1 MEYRQNLCTFAY
13 KTKHEL
19 EMKRYLTYILLLLLT
34 CLCVPPVEAASS
46 VFRNLSV
53 SDGLP
58 DLVVNVIYKDSKGYV
73 WMGTNT
79 SVERFDGIRLEH
91 YMVEGSNENLKRVF
105 ALMEMPGNEL
115 WVGTGMGLFRLA
127 EGAEKL
133 ERLAPEMI
141 TSGVHA
147 FCKVGDALYVGT
159 EKGLYVY
166 KNGVFAHVLVDKN
179 VFSKANFVTGISEGD
194 SGVLWLSTMGGL
206 KSLCLSDQK
215 VVSFPDELGKKGQN
229 LSYYNITRIGS
240 KVFMGTMTDG
250 LVAFDTLS
258 KSFSHYLDVGCGVIS
273 SLSGDGKDLLYVG
286 TDGNG
291 VHFISVSRQSV
302 VRSFRHDRDADS
314 QIRSNSVYSVL
325 VDRDGLLWIGFYQLG
340 VDYTLFQS
348 DLFSTY
354 KYENLFDS
362 RDMAVRTI
370 AFHGSQKLI
379 GSRDGFVCIDEADG
393 RFRSFKSPRLR
404 ASIIVSSCYFNG
416 KYYIGTYGGGMYVLD
431 ASTLELHDFDVAS
444 EPFLHGHI
452 FVIRSD
458 NRGNLWIGTSAGLYC
473 FRDGKIVRHYTSDSS
488 KLPEG
493 NVYEIYFDSSH
504 KGWICTETGICI
516 WEPSSESLKNDVFPE
531 GFVHKEKIRMIY
543 ETSDHQLYFLPDKG
557 ELFVSDLTMNHFNRL
572 TPGTLL
578 DGKSLMAVVE
588 DSEGWLWVATNKG
601 MYRFDKKNQVVPFNF
616 ADGIPSLIF
625 INCVPIKDEEG
636 NFWFGNSRGLVRLNG
651 KEMGMLPSRYVISL
665 SDVLVN
671 GKSMQRQLTGEEG
684 HYSLTLENSQKS
696 VTIQFSALT
705 YSDPNSLMY
714 EYKLGEEGEWIS
726 LMGKSEVSLYDLPSG
741 VTSFIIRQ
749 IGYPDS
755 AMTLDICIPN
765 RSWLHGLYLFIIIV
779 LVVAGVY
786 IFRRC
791 LLRVVWSVLRK
802 LNGIND
808 TEMPVVIEAEKT
820 EKEPEETSQEVEIAQ
835 EEVLERPAMPKPE
848 KKSTS
853 STEDKYRTNKVSPE
867 ECKRLFRLLEQEMK
881 RNKPYRNPNL
891 KVADL
896 AVAIGTTS
904 HSLSYLFNQYL
915 EKNYYDYINEY
926 RVEEFKSLILKD
938 EYAKYTLTAMAEL
951 CGFSSRASFF
961 RTFKKLAGITPNEYI
976 KQVSGEH
983 RPVD

>member
-1 MEYRQNLCTFAY
+1 
-13 KTKHEL
+13 
-19 EMKRYLTYILLLLLT
+19 
-34 CLCVPPVEAASS
+34 
-46 VFRNLSV
+46 
-53 SDGLP
+53 
-58 DLVVNVIYKDSKGYV
+58 
-73 WMGTNT
+73 
-79 SVERFDGIRLEH
+79 
-91 YMVEGSNENLKRVF
+91 
-105 ALMEMPGNEL
+105 
-115 WVGTGMGLFRLA
+115 
-127 EGAEKL
+127 
-133 ERLAPEMI
+133 
-141 TSGVHA
+141 
-147 FCKVGDALYVGT
+147 
-159 EKGLYVY
+159 
-166 KNGVFAHVLVDKN
+166 
-179 VFSKANFVTGISEGD
+179 
-194 SGVLWLSTMGGL
+194 
-206 KSLCLSDQK
+206 
-215 VVSFPDELGKKGQN
+215 
-229 LSYYNITRIGS
+229 
-240 KVFMGTMTDG
+240 
-250 LVAFDTLS
+250 
-258 KSFSHYLDVGCGVIS
+258 
-273 SLSGDGKDLLYVG
+273 
-286 TDGNG
+286 
-291 VHFISVSRQSV
+291 
-302 VRSFRHDRDADS
+302 
-314 QIRSNSVYSVL
+314 
-325 VDRDGLLWIGFYQLG
+325 
-340 VDYTLFQS
+340 
-348 DLFSTY
+348 
-354 KYENLFDS
+354 
-362 RDMAVRTI
+362 
-370 AFHGSQKLI
+370 
-379 GSRDGFVCIDEADG
+379 
-393 RFRSFKSPRLR
+393 
-404 ASIIVSSCYFNG
+404 
-416 KYYIGTYGGGMYVLD
+416 
-431 ASTLELHDFDVAS
+431 
-444 EPFLHGHI
+444 
-452 FVIRSD
+452 
-458 NRGNLWIGTSAGLYC
+458 
-473 FRDGKIVRHYTSDSS
+473 
-488 KLPEG
+488 
-493 NVYEIYFDSSH
+493 
-504 KGWICTETGICI
+504 
-516 WEPSSESLKNDVFPE
+516 
-531 GFVHKEKIRMIY
+531 
-543 ETSDHQLYFLPDKG
+543 
-557 ELFVSDLTMNHFNRL
+557 
-572 TPGTLL
+572 
-578 DGKSLMAVVE
+578 
-588 DSEGWLWVATNKG
+588 
-601 MYRFDKKNQVVPFNF
+601 
-616 ADGIPSLIF
+616 
-625 INCVPIKDEEG
+625 
-636 NFWFGNSRGLVRLNG
+636 
-651 KEMGMLPSRYVISL
+651 MLPSRYVISL
-665 SDVLVN
+665 SDVLGN
-671 GKSMQRQLTGEEG
+671 GKSMQRQLTEEEG

-765 RSWLHGLYLFIIIV
+765 RSWLHLFIIIV

>member
-1 MEYRQNLCTFAY
+1 
-13 KTKHEL
+13 
-19 EMKRYLTYILLLLLT
+19 MKKCLIYIYLLLLT
-34 CLCVPPVEAASS
+34 SLCCLQAGAVSS
-46 VFRNLSV
+46 EIRSLSV

-58 DLVVNVIYKDSKGYV
+58 DLVINTIYKDSKGYV

-105 ALMEMPGNEL
+105 ALVEMPGNEL

-127 EGAEKL
+127 DDAEKL

-147 FCKVGDALYVGT
+147 FCKLGDVLYVGT

-166 KNGVFAHVLVDKN
+166 KGGVFEHVLVDKN
-179 VFSKANFVTGISEGD
+179 VFSRANFVTGMVEGEN
-194 SGVLWLSTMGGL
+194 GILWLSTMGGL
-206 KSLCLSDQK
+206 KSLRLSDQSIT
-215 VVSFPDELGKKGQN
+215 SFSDKLAKNGQN
-229 LSYYNITRIGS
+229 LSFYNITRIGS
-240 KVFMGTMTDG
+240 KIFMGTMTSG
-250 LVAFDTLS
+250 LVLFDTAS
-258 KSFSHYLDVGCGVIS
+258 KHFSRYLDVGCGVIS
-273 SLSGDGKDLLYVG
+273 ALSGDGKDLLYVG

-291 VHFISVSRQSV
+291 VHFISVSRQRV
-302 VRSFRHDRDADS
+302 IRTFRHDREADS

-354 KYENLFDS
+354 QYENLFDS

-379 GSRDGFVCIDEADG
+379 GSRDGFVFIDEADG
-393 RFRSFKSPRLR
+393 RFQIFKAPRLR
-404 ASIIVSSCYFNG
+404 ASIIVSSCYFDG

-431 ASTLELHDFDVAS
+431 GATLELRDFEIAS
-444 EPFLHGHI
+444 EPFQHGHI
-452 FVIRSD
+452 FVLRPD
-458 NRGNLWIGTSAGLYC
+458 DRGNLWIGTSAGLYC
-473 FRDGKIVRHYTSDSS
+473 YRNGKIVRHFKSDSS

-504 KGWICTETGICI
+504 KGWICTESGICI
-516 WEPSSESLKNDVFPE
+516 WDPSSESLKNDVFPE

-557 ELFVSDLTMNHFNRL
+557 ELFVSDLTMSHFSRL

-601 MYRFDKKNQVVPFNF
+601 MYRFDKKTKVVPFNF

-625 INCVPIKDEEG
+625 INCIPIKDEDG
-636 NFWFGNSRGLVRLNG
+636 NFWFGNSRGLVCLNG
-651 KEMGMLPSRYVISL
+651 KDMDMLPSRYIISL

-671 GKSMQRQLTGEEG
+671 GKSAQHQLSGEEG
-684 HYSLTLENSQKS
+684 HYALTLENPQKS
-696 VTIQFSALT
+696 VIIQFSALT

-741 VTSFIIRQ
+741 VTSFVIRQ

-755 AMTLDICIPN
+755 AMTLDICIPD
-765 RSWLHGLYLFIIIV
+765 RSWYKWIYS
-779 LVVAGVY
+779 LVALLLAAAGVY
-786 IFRRC
+786 VFRRS
-791 LLRVVWSVLRK
+791 LLRVVWAVLRK
-802 LNGIND
+802 LNGFND
-808 TEMPVVIEAEKT
+808 AEIPTVVEVDKKEEEAEEVVTPEIEPLT
-820 EKEPEETSQEVEIAQ
+820 EEETVSEPIE
-835 EEVLERPAMPKPE
+835 PKSE
-848 KKSTS
+848 KKTAS
-853 STEDKYRTNKVSPE
+853 SADDKYRTNKVSPE
-867 ECKRLFRLLEQEMK
+867 ECKRLYRLLEQEMK

-938 EYAKYTLTAMAEL
+938 EYAKYTLTAMAEY

>member
-1 MEYRQNLCTFAY
+1 
-13 KTKHEL
+13 
-19 EMKRYLTYILLLLLT
+19 
-34 CLCVPPVEAASS
+34 
-46 VFRNLSV
+46 
-53 SDGLP
+53 
-58 DLVVNVIYKDSKGYV
+58 
-73 WMGTNT
+73 MGTNT

-105 ALMEMPGNEL
+105 ALIEMPDNEL

-127 EGAEKL
+127 DDAEKL

-147 FCKVGDALYVGT
+147 FCKLGDVLYVGT

-166 KNGVFAHVLVDKN
+166 KGGVFEHVLVDKN
-179 VFSKANFVTGISEGD
+179 VFSRANFVTGMVEGEN
-194 SGVLWLSTMGGL
+194 GILWLSTMGGL
-206 KSLCLSDQK
+206 KSLRLSDQSIT
-215 VVSFPDELGKKGQN
+215 SFSDKLAKNGQN
-229 LSYYNITRIGS
+229 LSFYNITRIGS
-240 KVFMGTMTDG
+240 KIFMGTMSSG
-250 LVAFDTLS
+250 LVLFDTAS
-258 KSFSHYLDVGCGVIS
+258 KHFSRYLDVGCGVIS
-273 SLSGDGKDLLYVG
+273 ALSGDGKDLLYVG

-291 VHFISVSRQSV
+291 VHFISVSRQRV
-302 VRSFRHDRDADS
+302 IRTFRHDREADS

-354 KYENLFDS
+354 QYENLFDS

-379 GSRDGFVCIDEADG
+379 GSRDGFVFIDEADG
-393 RFRSFKSPRLR
+393 RVQIFKTPRLR
-404 ASIIVSSCYFNG
+404 ASIIVSSCYFDG

-431 ASTLELHDFDVAS
+431 GATLELRDFEIAS
-444 EPFLHGHI
+444 EPFQHGHI
-452 FVIRSD
+452 FVLRPD
-458 NRGNLWIGTSAGLYC
+458 DRGNLWIGTSAGLYC
-473 FRDGKIVRHYTSDSS
+473 YRNGKIVRHYTSDSS

-504 KGWICTETGICI
+504 KGWICTESGICI
-516 WEPSSESLKNDVFPE
+516 WDPSSESLKNDVFPE

-557 ELFVSDLTMNHFNRL
+557 ELFVSDLTMSHFSRL

-601 MYRFDKKNQVVPFNF
+601 MYRFDKKTKVVPFNF

-625 INCVPIKDEEG
+625 INCIPIKDEDG
-636 NFWFGNSRGLVRLNG
+636 NFWFGNSRGLVRL
-651 KEMGMLPSRYVISL
+651 
-665 SDVLVN
+665 
-671 GKSMQRQLTGEEG
+671 SMQHQLSGEEG
-684 HYSLTLENSQKS
+684 HYALTLENSQKS
-696 VTIQFSALT
+696 VIIQFSALT

>member
-1 MEYRQNLCTFAY
+1 M
-13 KTKHEL
+13 
-19 EMKRYLTYILLLLLT
+19 
-34 CLCVPPVEAASS
+34 
-46 VFRNLSV
+46 
-53 SDGLP
+53 
-58 DLVVNVIYKDSKGYV
+58 
-73 WMGTNT
+73 
-79 SVERFDGIRLEH
+79 
-91 YMVEGSNENLKRVF
+91 
-105 ALMEMPGNEL
+105 
-115 WVGTGMGLFRLA
+115 
-127 EGAEKL
+127 
-133 ERLAPEMI
+133 
-141 TSGVHA
+141 
-147 FCKVGDALYVGT
+147 
-159 EKGLYVY
+159 
-166 KNGVFAHVLVDKN
+166 
-179 VFSKANFVTGISEGD
+179 
-194 SGVLWLSTMGGL
+194 
-206 KSLCLSDQK
+206 
-215 VVSFPDELGKKGQN
+215 
-229 LSYYNITRIGS
+229 
-240 KVFMGTMTDG
+240 
-250 LVAFDTLS
+250 
-258 KSFSHYLDVGCGVIS
+258 
-273 SLSGDGKDLLYVG
+273 
-286 TDGNG
+286 
-291 VHFISVSRQSV
+291 
-302 VRSFRHDRDADS
+302 
-314 QIRSNSVYSVL
+314 
-325 VDRDGLLWIGFYQLG
+325 
-340 VDYTLFQS
+340 
-348 DLFSTY
+348 
-354 KYENLFDS
+354 
-362 RDMAVRTI
+362 
-370 AFHGSQKLI
+370 
-379 GSRDGFVCIDEADG
+379 
-393 RFRSFKSPRLR
+393 
-404 ASIIVSSCYFNG
+404 
-416 KYYIGTYGGGMYVLD
+416 
-431 ASTLELHDFDVAS
+431 
-444 EPFLHGHI
+444 
-452 FVIRSD
+452 
-458 NRGNLWIGTSAGLYC
+458 
-473 FRDGKIVRHYTSDSS
+473 
-488 KLPEG
+488 
-493 NVYEIYFDSSH
+493 
-504 KGWICTETGICI
+504 
-516 WEPSSESLKNDVFPE
+516 
-531 GFVHKEKIRMIY
+531 
-543 ETSDHQLYFLPDKG
+543 
-557 ELFVSDLTMNHFNRL
+557 
-572 TPGTLL
+572 
-578 DGKSLMAVVE
+578 
-588 DSEGWLWVATNKG
+588 
-601 MYRFDKKNQVVPFNF
+601 
-616 ADGIPSLIF
+616 
-625 INCVPIKDEEG
+625 
-636 NFWFGNSRGLVRLNG
+636 RLNG

-765 RSWLHGLYLFIIIV
+765 RSWLHGLYLFIIIA

-791 LLRVVWSVLRK
+791 LLRVVWSVLRE

-835 EEVLERPAMPKPE
+835 EEVLERLAMPKPE